1 MTVVGHSQGCSYV
14 AEVAARTGSP
24 NVVMLEGVGVGP
36 GAVTSLQSEFQLPI
50 FKNVLT
56 YLKQAGASAADILA
70 AEQQV
75 GVTQCYAQYSVA
87 QMDTVRDGTLAPW
100 LTTNPLLNSFPV
112 LTPAAV
118 TDALY
123 DALIAKGLNT
133 TLLAEMGIAKGG
145 VICPGANITGA
156 PGCACDEAGVAKPK
170 CELLCS
176 GAQLAGNGPSVGF
189 LFYSSW
195 IDVGSLEYL
204 KQSVL
209 RLPAN
214 SRIMA
219 TNGWADA
226 KVPLDVFSDMHTLLT
241 RNTTSVNYGTFPLG
255 AGHPSVSN
263 SGPVR
268 LSLDT
273 FSNISHDLV
282 DVNAPFENEGS
293 DNFSTFFHIRS
304 DVASAVAGFVC
315 AGPSVQCAP
324 PPPPFAPDFLLIAGI
339 VGVVGGILFGV
350 ALTLFAQW
358 ARYKCLLHKVNRLD
372 NAGATALTGSSS
384 GRGFNSSTSSFRPN
398 ARSRGGL
405 RAPVSSSAYSSDDVA
420 DVAEYVSL
428 KKSLHPNR
436 HPSRSTGHADSDAG
450 SGKSGSGGGGSS
462 RPRLKSTKSPGGTQ
476 TGFV

>member
-1 MTVVGHSQGCSYV
+1 MCGNRQFCSDLPTSATGLVQCSDCPECANLYNTTVYDFVDDATSAASYLQNTAGIPPAAMTVVGHSQGCSYV

-214 SRIMA
+214 SRIM
-219 TNGWADA
+219 
-226 KVPLDVFSDMHTLLT
+226 
-241 RNTTSVNYGTFPLG
+241 
-255 AGHPSVSN
+255 
-263 SGPVR
+263 
-268 LSLDT
+268 
-273 FSNISHDLV
+273 
-282 DVNAPFENEGS
+282 
-293 DNFSTFFHIRS
+293 
-304 DVASAVAGFVC
+304 VC
-315 AGPSVQCAP
+315 
-324 PPPPFAPDFLLIAGI
+324 
-339 VGVVGGILFGV
+339 
-350 ALTLFAQW
+350 
-358 ARYKCLLHKVNRLD
+358 
-372 NAGATALTGSSS
+372 
-384 GRGFNSSTSSFRPN
+384 
-398 ARSRGGL
+398 
-405 RAPVSSSAYSSDDVA
+405 
-420 DVAEYVSL
+420 
-428 KKSLHPNR
+428 
-436 HPSRSTGHADSDAG
+436 
-450 SGKSGSGGGGSS
+450 
-462 RPRLKSTKSPGGTQ
+462 
-476 TGFV
+476 